1 MIPEVDTFI
10 EKAKLWKNELMES
23 RRIVLE
29 CGLTED
35 LKWYQ
40 PCYTFDGNN
49 VVILSCFKKYYA
61 LSFFKGALLDDPNG
75 ILVQPT
81 ENMQAGRQ
89 IRFTD
94 VSQILEKE
102 KEVKAIIK
110 SAIEVEK
117 KGLKVDFK
125 DTSEYEV
132 PQELLNKFEEDPKY
146 KEAFYALTPGRQR
159 GYLLHFSGAKQS
171 STRAARID
179 RCEDK
184 IYAGK
189 GFNER

>member
-10 EKAKLWKNELMES
+10 EKAKQWKDELIES
-23 RRIVLE
+23 RRIALE

-61 LSFFKGALLDDPNG
+61 LSFFKGALLDDPNE

-89 IRFTD
+89 IRFND
-94 VSQILEKE
+94 VSQILEQEDQIKT
-102 KEVKAIIK
+102 IIK
-110 SAIEVEK
+110 NAIEVEK

-132 PQELLNKFEEDPKY
+132 PQELLDKFEEDPNY

>member
-10 EKAKLWKNELMES
+10 EKAKQWKDELIES
-23 RRIVLE
+23 RRIALE
-29 CGLTED
+29 CGLTEA

-40 PCYTFDGNN
+40 PCYCYDGNN
-49 VVILSCFKKYYA
+49 VVILSCFKDYYA
-61 LSFFKGALLDDPNG
+61 LSFFKGALLEDPVE

-94 VSQILEKE
+94 VSQIIEQE
-102 KEVKAIIK
+102 EQIKAIIK
-110 SAIEVEK
+110 NAIEVEK
-117 KGLKVDFK
+117 KGLKVEFK
-125 DTSEYEV
+125 DTSEFEV
-132 PQELLNKFEEDPKY
+132 PQELLDKFEEDPNY
-146 KEAFYALTPGRQR
+146 KKAFYALTPGRQR

-171 STRAARID
+171 ETRAARIN

>member
-1 MIPEVDTFI
+1 MIPEVDKFI
-10 EKAKLWKNELMES
+10 EKAKQWKDELIES

-29 CGLTED
+29 CGLTEE

-49 VVILSCFKKYYA
+49 VVILSCFKNYYA

-94 VSQILEKE
+94 VSQILEREE
-102 KEVKAIIK
+102 KIKAIIK
-110 SAIEVEK
+110 NAIEVEK
-117 KGLKVDFK
+117 KGLKVEFK
-125 DTSEYEV
+125 DTSEYEI
-132 PQELLNKFEEDPKY
+132 PQELLEKFEEDPAY
-146 KEAFYALTPGRQR
+146 KKAFYALTPGRQR

-171 STRAARID
+171 QTRSDRID
-179 RCEDK
+179 RCEEK

>member
-1 MIPEVDTFI
+1 MIPEVDKFI
-10 EKAKLWKNELMES
+10 EKAKQWKLELIES
-23 RRIVLE
+23 RRIALE
-29 CGLTED
+29 SGLKEE

-49 VVILSCFKKYYA
+49 VVILSCFKNYYA
-61 LSFFKGALLDDPNG
+61 LSFFKGVLLNDPNKNL
-75 ILVQPT
+75 IQPT
-81 ENMQAGRQ
+81 RNSQSSRQ

-94 VSQILEKE
+94 VSQILEQENQIKG
-102 KEVKAIIK
+102 IIK

-117 KGLKVDFK
+117 KGLKVEFK
-125 DTSEYEV
+125 GTDEFEI
-132 PQELLNKFEEDPKY
+132 PQELLDKFEEDPNY

-159 GYLLHFSGAKQS
+159 GYLLHFSGASQS
-171 STRAARID
+171 ETRAARID
-179 RCEDK
+179 RCENK

>member
-10 EKAKLWKNELMES
+10 EKAKRWKDELIES
-23 RRIVLE
+23 RRIILE
-29 CGLTED
+29 CGLEED

-40 PCYTFDGNN
+40 PCYTFDNNN
-49 VVILSCFKKYYA
+49 VVILSCFKDYYA
-61 LSFFKGALLDDPNG
+61 LSFFKGALLDDSDNL
-75 ILVQPT
+75 LVQPT

-94 VSQILEKE
+94 VSQIREQE
-102 KEVKAIIK
+102 EQIKAIIK

-117 KGLKVDFK
+117 KGLKVEFK
-125 DTSEYEV
+125 DTSEFEV
-132 PQELLNKFEEDPKY
+132 PQELLDKFEEDPNY

-171 STRAARID
+171 ETRAARID
-179 RCEDK
+179 RCVDK

>member
-1 MIPEVDTFI
+1 MITEVDKFI
-10 EKAKLWKNELMES
+10 EKAKDWKDELIES

-29 CGLTED
+29 CGLKEE

-61 LSFFKGALLDDPNG
+61 LSFFKGALLDDPQG

-94 VSQILEKE
+94 VSQILEQE
-102 KEVKAIIK
+102 DHIKAIIK

-117 KGLKVDFK
+117 KGLKVEFK
-125 DTSEYEV
+125 GTDEFEV
-132 PQELLNKFEEDPKY
+132 PQELLDKFEEDPDY
-146 KEAFYALTPGRQR
+146 KKAFYALTPGRQR

-171 STRAARID
+171 ETRAARID
-179 RCEDK
+179 RCEEK

>member
-1 MIPEVDTFI
+1 MIQEVDLFI
-10 EKAKLWKNELMES
+10 EKAKLWKDELIES
-23 RRIVLE
+23 RRIAQE
-29 CGLTED
+29 CGLTEE

-61 LSFFKGALLDDPNG
+61 LSFFKGALLDDPTE

-94 VSQILEKE
+94 ISQLLEQE
-102 KEVKAIIK
+102 EQVKAIIK
-110 SAIEVEK
+110 NAIEVEK
-117 KGLKVDFK
+117 KGLKVEFK
-125 DTSEYEV
+125 DTSEFEV
-132 PQELLNKFEEDPKY
+132 PQELLNKFEEDPNY

-171 STRAARID
+171 ATRTARI
-179 RCEDK
+179 EKFESK

>member
-1 MIPEVDTFI
+1 MISEVDTFI
-10 EKAKLWKNELMES
+10 EKAKLWKDELIES
-23 RRIVLE
+23 RRIALE
-29 CGLTED
+29 SGLTEA

-49 VVILSCFKKYYA
+49 VMILSCFKNYYA
-61 LSFFKGALLDDPNG
+61 LSFFKGALLDDPDG

-89 IRFTD
+89 IRFSD
-94 VSQILEKE
+94 VSQIIEQE
-102 KEVKAIIK
+102 DQIKAIIK
-110 SAIEVEK
+110 SAIEIEK

-125 DTSEYEV
+125 ETSEFEV
-132 PQELLNKFEEDPKY
+132 PQELLDKFEEDPDY
-146 KEAFYALTPGRQR
+146 KKAFYALTPGRQR

-171 STRAARID
+171 STRATRID

>member
-10 EKAKLWKNELMES
+10 EKAKQWKDELIES
-23 RRIVLE
+23 RRIALE

-61 LSFFKGALLDDPNG
+61 LSFFKGALLDDPNE

-89 IRFTD
+89 IRFND
-94 VSQILEKE
+94 VSQILEQE
-102 KEVKAIIK
+102 DQIRTIIK
-110 SAIEVEK
+110 NAIEIEK

-132 PQELLNKFEEDPKY
+132 PQELLDKFEEDPNY
-146 KEAFYALTPGRQR
+146 KEAFDALTPGRQK
-159 GYLLHFSGAKQS
+159 GYFIHFSGAKQS

>member
-10 EKAKLWKNELMES
+10 EKARLWKDELIES

-29 CGLTED
+29 CGLTEEV
-35 LKWYQ
+35 KWYQ
-40 PCYTFDGNN
+40 PCYTFNGNN

-61 LSFFKGALLDDPNG
+61 LSFFKGALLDDPTG

-94 VSQILEKE
+94 VSQILEQE
-102 KEVKAIIK
+102 AQIKAIIN

-125 DTSEYEV
+125 DTSEYKV
-132 PQELLNKFEEDPKY
+132 PQELLNKFEEDPNY
-146 KEAFYALTPGRQR
+146 KKAFYALTPGRQR

-171 STRAARID
+171 STRAARIE